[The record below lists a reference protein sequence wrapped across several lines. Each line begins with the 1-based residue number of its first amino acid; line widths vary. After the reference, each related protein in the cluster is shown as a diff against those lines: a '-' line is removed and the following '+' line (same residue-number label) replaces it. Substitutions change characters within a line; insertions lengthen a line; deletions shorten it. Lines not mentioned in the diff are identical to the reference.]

1 MEKKSSS
8 PKKAALQKEQR
19 IRVVMRAFDHRI
31 IDDTARSIVDN
42 VQKSGAVVAGPVP
55 LPTKIR
61 RYTVLRSTFKHK
73 DARDQFERRT
83 HKRLI
88 DITQVA
94 SNTLASLKNLTI
106 PAGVDVEIKM

>member
-1 MEKKSSS
+1 MEAPKAKKT
-8 PKKAALQKEQR
+8 AGTGR
-19 IRVVMRAFDHRI
+19 IRVVMQAFDHRI
-31 IDDTARSIVDN
+31 IDETAKNIVDHI
-42 VQKSGAVVAGPVP
+42 QKSGAVVAGPVP

-61 RYTVLRSTFKHK
+61 RFTVLRSTFKHK

-94 SNTLASLKNLTI
+94 PNTLASLKNLTI